1 MSLMSALVSF
11 ALVAG
16 LITLTPGLDTALVL
30 RTAARRGRRAG
41 AAASLGIVTGL
52 LVWGVTAAVG
62 VSALLTA
69 SETAYTVVRYLG
81 VAYMLWLG
89 LGMLRSALRGGGLAP
104 QTAAVETRGT
114 WTYYRQGLFVNLMNP
129 KVGVFY
135 IALLPQFMSAEVPP
149 ALMGVLLALVH
160 VTEGLIWFA
169 LLIVAIERMRG
180 LLQRPT
186 AQRAIDGVA
195 GLAVTGFGIRLAF
208 TRT

>member
-1 MSLMSALVSF
+1 MSALVSF

>member
-1 MSLMSALVSF
+1 MSALVSF

-89 LGMLRSALRGGGLAP
+89 LGMLRSTLRGGGQQPHSAP
-104 QTAAVETRGT
+104 DEIRGM
-114 WTYYRQGLFVNLMNP
+114 WTYYRQGLLVNLMNP

-135 IALLPQFMSAEVPP
+135 IALLPQFMSAEAPP